1 MCKAAWGE
9 DPLWYIEEMCPDCKY
24 NIEVN
29 NKEIT
34 IWDFMDGR
42 SRTFARDKLDDP
54 DFDIA
59 VIFNGPEPDRTLTSV
74 QEGGYPDL
82 GNYN

>member
-34 IWDFMDGR
+34 IWDFMNGR
-42 SRTFARDKLDDP
+42 SRTFARDELDDP